1 MAAVANATPALPAL
15 HTIEPVAAERQQ
27 EHEVS
32 PESAAAAEAVA
43 ASVDLVLS
51 VLALTSPRT
60 TTRAASACKSW
71 GATASPLLRQ
81 LAASTFHPPYLKKFW
96 SREMA
101 AYTLSG

>member
-1 MAAVANATPALPAL
+1 MAAVANATPALQPAL
-15 HTIEPVAAERQQ
+15 HCNEQEP
-27 EHEVS
+27 EVS
-32 PESAAAAEAVA
+32 PESAAAAAEAVA

-101 AYTLSG
+101 VYTLSG

>member
-1 MAAVANATPALPAL
+1 MAAVANATPTLPAL
-15 HTIEPVAAERQQ
+15 CCTIEPSHPEHKAA
-27 EHEVS
+27 
-32 PESAAAAEAVA
+32 PDSAAAADAVA

-81 LAASTFHPPYLKKFW
+81 LAASTFHPPYLRKFW

-101 AYTLSG
+101 AYTLS

>member
-1 MAAVANATPALPAL
+1 MAAVANATPALPAIMC
-15 HTIEPVAAERQQ
+15 TIEPVASHQ
-27 EHEVS
+27 ENEAT
-32 PESAAAAEAVA
+32 PESAAAAADAVA

-81 LAASTFHPPYLKKFW
+81 LAASTFHPPYLRKFW

-101 AYTLSG
+101 AYTLS